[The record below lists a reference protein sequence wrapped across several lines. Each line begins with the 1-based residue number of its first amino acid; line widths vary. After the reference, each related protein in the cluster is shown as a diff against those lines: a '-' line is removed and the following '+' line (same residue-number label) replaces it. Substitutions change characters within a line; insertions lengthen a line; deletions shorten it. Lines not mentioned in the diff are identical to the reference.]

1 MKLVT
6 TAKKFGST
14 VKATAA
20 ALLFAPA
27 FSFAANPVLDA
38 VDFTEVAAWVA
49 GIGVVIIGIRM
60 AFKGV
65 DLGKRAVSKV

>member
-1 MKLVT
+1 MKFMT

-14 VKATAA
+14 VKATAV

-27 FSFAANPVLDA
+27 FSFAANPVLDS
-38 VDFTEVAAWVA
+38 VDFSEVGAWVGTI
-49 GIGVVIIGIRM
+49 GIVIIGIRM